1 MSKHRGAAVV
11 ALAAFAV
18 LAGVGWLYVSRAE
31 DQPPAD
37 KADTPEVAA
46 VRKTAEAFAAAFNKG
61 DAKAVAAFWT
71 KDGEYVGPDDEPIR
85 GRDAIEKAY
94 AEFFKKNPKA
104 SVELHIESVRLVG
117 RFVAMEEGSLKLR
130 LSGER
135 EPEESRYSV
144 LHVKEDDGW
153 RVASVREWV
162 PDPAELISP
171 KDLEWL
177 IGDWTAKGDGGELR
191 IRYAWDEDKVYLRGR
206 YTLKRGDRV
215 LSSGTQVIGKN
226 PGGGLR
232 SWLFDS
238 SGTFGE
244 SVWANDGGRWI
255 IEAEAILPDGSD
267 VTAVNLLV
275 PLGKDAFTWQSVER
289 TAAGAELPGTPPV
302 RVTRVKAE
310 N

>member
-1 MSKHRGAAVV
+1 MSKHRTAIAVTVAVV
-11 ALAAFAV
+11 ALAAGA
-18 LAGVGWLYVSRAE
+18 GWLYVSRADE
-31 DQPPAD
+31 PARAESPD
-37 KADTPEVAA
+37 VAA
-46 VRKTAEAFAAAFNKG
+46 VRKSAEAFAAAFNKG

-71 KDGEYVGPDDEPIR
+71 KDGEYVGPDGEEVR
-85 GRDAIEKAY
+85 GRDAIEKEY

-104 SVELHIESVRLVG
+104 SVDVHIESVRLVG
-117 RFVAMEEGSLKLR
+117 RYVAMEEGSLKLK
-130 LSGER
+130 LSGEAA
-135 EPEESRYSV
+135 PAESRYSV

-162 PDPAELISP
+162 PDPAELVSP

-177 IGDWTAKGDGGELR
+177 VGDWVAKGDGGELR
-191 IRYAWDEDKVYLRGR
+191 LRYAWDEDKVYLRSR
-206 YTLKRGDRV
+206 YSLRREGKV

-238 SGTFGE
+238 SGTFGQ
-244 SVWANDGGRWI
+244 SVWSHDGGRWVV
-255 IEAEAILPDGSD
+255 EAEATLPDGSE
-267 VTAVNLLV
+267 VTAVNLLI

-289 TAAGAELPGTPPV
+289 TAAGSQLPGTPPV

-310 N
+310 